1 MKRAILL
8 FAILTWFSLIA
19 FSQNFISENK
29 QWNVRLSFF
38 MSPSME
44 IYVIDG
50 DSIYNSMVYK
60 KMWMSYDSTL
70 SGLMY
75 QGLVREENNVVY
87 YVPPNGTEGILYD
100 FNLEVGESVFL
111 TNMFCTDLEIE
122 ANVIGIDTVVHFGT
136 ERKRWELESEGWTEY
151 WLEGIGSLSGV
162 LHSFYPLCIICPVWE
177 LLCFHENDDLLYIMP
192 GQTNCYQTSVGIDE
206 QMTNAE
212 IKIIP
217 NPVNQG
223 QAFEIE
229 TGQDVS
235 RITIYNSSGVLVK
248 QLFFVSNERI
258 VKDTDDM
265 TSDIY
270 LIKIETLDRQEI
282 MTKVVVH

>member
-1 MKRAILL
+1 
-8 FAILTWFSLIA
+8 
-19 FSQNFISENK
+19 
-29 QWNVRLSFF
+29 

-75 QGLVREENNVVY
+75 QWLVRVENNVVY